1 LILLRKAKRA
11 PQTTAAVQ
19 LVENKVVVQTLVA
32 AAVARPAVVLV
43 VVMRVMELQDMWLML
58 ASTVVVVAADLG
70 SLALVAAVVTEVEV
84 MRGVVVRRQSKMVR
98 RICDNSCRVGRMILD
113 LVEWRVLQVLME
125 LRGHTRTFGKK

>member
-1 LILLRKAKRA
+1 
-11 PQTTAAVQ
+11 VQ

-70 SLALVAAVVTEVEV
+70 SLALVAAVVTEVLV
-84 MRGVVVRRQSKMVR
+84 LSA
-98 RICDNSCRVGRMILD
+98 ILA
-113 LVEWRVLQVLME
+113 LGSYAAFVKLLGLQFPVWPAFIT
-125 LRGHTRTFGKK
+125 G